1 MATHGTMSEF
11 KPAGKESWS
20 NYTERLGHYFVA
32 NKVTDAEQKR
42 AILLSACGPA
52 TFKLIKSLSDPAKLP
67 TAMTFAEISALV
79 KDYYQPTPSEIVQ
92 RFKFNYGTTLSEMLR
107 DRLVCGV
114 NHEGIQKKLL
124 AEKDLDYAKA
134 FSLAQAIEAA
144 EKDTKN
150 LKSGSGASQQGPG
163 VTGNLA
169 PHNFGTPISYILV
182 NFAPPFQKR
191 SVYRTGA
198 GTDPFQHSSTG
209 TGTGSSKLQAPAPVE
224 G

>member
-67 TAMTFAEISALV
+67 TMTFAEISALV

-92 RFKFNYGTTLSEMLR
+92 RFKFNTRNRAAGESIAGYVAALR
-107 DRLVCGV
+107 G
-114 NHEGIQKKLL
+114 K
-124 AEKDLDYAKA
+124 
-134 FSLAQAIEAA
+134 
-144 EKDTKN
+144 
-150 LKSGSGASQQGPG
+150 P
-163 VTGNLA
+163 
-169 PHNFGTPISYILV
+169 
-182 NFAPPFQKR
+182 
-191 SVYRTGA
+191 
-198 GTDPFQHSSTG
+198 
-209 TGTGSSKLQAPAPVE
+209 
-224 G
+224 